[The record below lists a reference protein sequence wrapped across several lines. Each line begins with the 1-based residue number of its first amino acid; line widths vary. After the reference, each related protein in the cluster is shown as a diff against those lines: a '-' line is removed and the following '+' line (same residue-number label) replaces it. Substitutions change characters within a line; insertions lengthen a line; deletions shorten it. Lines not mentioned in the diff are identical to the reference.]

1 MEFNVSEE
9 LAAEQ
14 LRLLQ
19 RISESG
25 KLRIGV
31 NEVTKSIERGE
42 AKLVLIAQDVEPK
55 EIVMHIPL
63 ICDEKGITYSFVK
76 TKKELG
82 EKAGLNVAASS
93 VAIAE
98 PGSAAKELAEIIKKI
113 QEVRAKKESKVK

>member
-1 MEFNVSEE
+1 MEFSVSEE

-98 PGSAAKELAEIIKKI
+98 PGNAAKELAEVIKKI

>member
-1 MEFNVSEE
+1 MEFSVSEE

-19 RISESG
+19 RIAESG

-98 PGSAAKELAEIIKKI
+98 PGNAAKELAEVIKKI